1 MNVPSVLVVTGT
13 DTGVGK
19 TVVTAALAASLAPG
33 RSVAVLKPVQT
44 GAASAERAD
53 TDEVRRL
60 AGVATVQEGVRLG
73 APLAPVAAARL
84 EEARLPPI
92 SAHVTTVMDLAR
104 THDVVLVEGSGGLLV
119 DLDADGNGLCELA
132 AETPAPVSF
141 VVVTR
146 AALGTLNHSRLT
158 VEALRVR
165 NLRVTGLVVG
175 AVPAE
180 PGLAEQ
186 ANLVDLT
193 EVTRTPLVGQVPEG
207 AGALDPAAFR
217 SRARDWLS
225 RELCP

>member
-1 MNVPSVLVVTGT
+1 MNVPPVLVVTGT

-19 TVVTAALAASLAPG
+19 TVVTAALAASLAPD

-44 GAASAERAD
+44 GAASSDPAD

-60 AGVATVQEGVRLG
+60 SGVHTVREGVRLR

-84 EEARLPPI
+84 ERAQLPPI
-92 SAHVTTVMDLAR
+92 GAHVTAVNELAR

-132 AETPAPVSF
+132 AATSAAVSF

-146 AALGTLNHSRLT
+146 PTLGTLNHSRLT
-158 VEALRVR
+158 VEALRARDFPVS
-165 NLRVTGLVVG
+165 GLVVG

-186 ANLVDLT
+186 SNLADLP
-193 EVTRTPLVGQVPEG
+193 EVTATPVVGHVPAGAASLDPLV
-207 AGALDPAAFR
+207 FR
-217 SRARDWLS
+217 SRARGWLS
-225 RELCP
+225 LEGRP

>member
-19 TVVTAALAASLAPG
+19 TVVTAALAASFTPS

-44 GAASAERAD
+44 GAASAEPAD

-60 AGVATVQEGVRLG
+60 SGVAAVREGVRLRT
-73 APLAPVAAARL
+73 PLAPVAAARI

-92 SAHVTTVMDLAR
+92 SAHVTAVMELVR

-132 AETPAPVSF
+132 AAMPAPVSF

-146 AALGTLNHSRLT
+146 AGLGTLNHSRLT
-158 VEALRVR
+158 VEGLRAR
-165 NLRVTGLVVG
+165 DLPVTGLVIG

-186 ANLVDLT
+186 TNLRDLP
-193 EVTRTPLVGQVPEG
+193 EVTRTRLVGRVPEG
-207 AGALDPAAFR
+207 VGALDPRVFR
-217 SRARDWLS
+217 RRAPAWLS
-225 RELCP
+225 LEHDR